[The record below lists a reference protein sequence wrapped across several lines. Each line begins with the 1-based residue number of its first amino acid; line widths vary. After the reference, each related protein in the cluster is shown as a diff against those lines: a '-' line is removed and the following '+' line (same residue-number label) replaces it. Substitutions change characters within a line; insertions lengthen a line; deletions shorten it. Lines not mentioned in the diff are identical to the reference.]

1 MDKLRI
7 VQWTTGRVGTKAL
20 EAVLDDSRLELVGLY
35 AHSRDKAGTDAGV
48 IAGRAPCGIIA
59 TQDIG
64 TLIALAPDAVLYTP
78 FIADLDHVEHLLRA
92 GINVVSTNLFLNCG
106 GMAGQTLER
115 IEAACAMGGS
125 SIYITGVNPGW
136 VNSVAASLTAVCRRV
151 DSVSITESTDV
162 SNYASRETW
171 EAMGMGQVEA
181 DAAVLATA
189 QGAMVS
195 FRDAALRIAE
205 ALHFVPDEL
214 DFEIEYARVP
224 ERVDLGFMDLP
235 EGSHGALRSAWVGRT
250 EGTERVRVSV
260 AWYLT
265 KNLVEDWRFDD
276 EHYHLRVEGDPA
288 IDCRIEFKAPH
299 WQDSDWSVLTALPAV
314 NSIGSV
320 VAARPGI
327 LGLDDVGLVTT
338 PLGNGSNKSPA

>member
-1 MDKLRI
+1 MDRLRI

-35 AHSRDKAGTDAGV
+35 AHSEDKAGVDAGV
-48 IAGRAPCGIIA
+48 LAGRAPCGILA
-59 TQDIG
+59 TPDIDE
-64 TLIALAPDAVLYTP
+64 LIALAPNAVVYTP
-78 FIADLDHVEHLLRA
+78 FMADLGQVERILGA

-106 GMAGQTLER
+106 GMTGETRER
-115 IEAACAMGGS
+115 IEAACARGS
-125 SIYITGVNPGW
+125 SSFWITGVNPGW
-136 VNSVAASLTAVCRRV
+136 INSVAAAMTAVCRRV
-151 DSVSITESTDV
+151 DSVTIAESTDV

-171 EAMGMGQVEA
+171 EAMGMGHTGA
-181 DAAVLATA
+181 DSAVLGTA
-189 QGAMVS
+189 RGAMVS

-205 ALHFVPDEL
+205 ALDFVPDEI

-224 ERVDLGFMDLP
+224 EQVDLGFMVLP
-235 EGSHGALRSAWVGRT
+235 AGSHGALRSAWVGKN

-265 KNLVEDWRFDD
+265 RNLIEDWCFDD

-288 IDCRIEFKAPH
+288 IDCRIELEAPH

-314 NSIGSV
+314 NAVAKV

-338 PLGNGSNKSPA
+338 PLGNGSNNCHA